1 MGADVCEERLY
12 RVLRAAV
19 QIGLFSAMPSK
30 KGDAD
35 VQFKNNKRSA
45 LLREGHPNCL
55 KSMVRHLDMQSC
67 LRELIRKK

>member
-1 MGADVCEERLY
+1 MAADVCEERLY

-19 QIGLFSAMPSK
+19 QIGLFQAMPSK
-30 KGDAD
+30 NGDAD

-55 KSMVRHLDMQSC
+55 KSMVRHFVPQSC
-67 LRELIRKK
+67 LGQVIGWE